1 MTKTISK
8 TKRTLALV
16 AIFFSTLAVMADLAI
31 TPVIGMIYGYYPDH
45 TSAVNYI
52 VSGPML
58 VLVAASLITPLLTRR
73 FNKKTV
79 FIAAAVIF
87 SIGAIFGAAADD
99 PLYIC
104 FTRTLVG
111 IGEGVIN
118 AVGIAYIADLYE
130 NPQDRNKITGFYNAA
145 QSLMGM
151 ILSYA
156 AGMLAANGIWMEV
169 YKLYWLSIP
178 MLILVILFLP
188 SVKPNTQVAAAKEE
202 KKAKE
207 AIGWRYWYMS
217 AIFFIANILLG
228 ATILY
233 YLSSYIFE
241 NNLGDSSF
249 AGLSTAVKSVV
260 GILIGIVYGVIAKKL
275 GRWTSTVSYAIAGIT
290 LLLLIWFPGQATA
303 LVIGTICGL
312 TYKVLMSYNYGH
324 GFSIVPASR
333 ADDVSS
339 ITTAV
344 YGLGCYEEGM
354 LLRPSDLIFA
364 NEVIGYLETLVKG
377 FPVDQDT
384 LAEDLI
390 DEVGPGG
397 TYLMEEH
404 TMEHLY
410 SFWTPDKLAPRKL
423 GEGVSLEQD
432 LAEAALAIIEKGPR
446 HPLSPGKQQA
456 IDALMEK
463 VRAR

>member
-8 TKRTLALV
+8 TKRTLALI

-31 TPVIGMIYGYYPDH
+31 TPVIGLIYGYYPDNM
-45 TSAVNYI
+45 SAVNYI

-58 VLVAASLITPLLTRR
+58 VLVVASLITPLLTKR
-73 FNKKTV
+73 FNKKAV
-79 FIAAAVIF
+79 FIVATVIF
-87 SIGAIFGAAADD
+87 SIGAIFGVAVDD
-99 PLYIC
+99 PMYIC
-104 FTRTLVG
+104 FSRTLVG

-130 NPQDRNKITGFYNAA
+130 DPQDRNKITGFYNAA

-178 MLILVILFLP
+178 MLIFVILFLP
-188 SVKPNTQVAAAKEE
+188 SVKPDKQAAAVKKE
-202 KKAKE
+202 KKSKE

-260 GILIGIVYGVIAKKL
+260 GILIGIAYGFIVKKTGPL
-275 GRWTSTVSYAIAGIT
+275 DQHRQLCRRRSHASAADLVPRPGYGAGDRHRLRT
-290 LLLLIWFPGQATA
+290 HLQ
-303 LVIGTICGL
+303 GTD
-312 TYKVLMSYNYGH
+312 VL
-324 GFSIVPASR
+324 
-333 ADDVSS
+333 
-339 ITTAV
+339 
-344 YGLGCYEEGM
+344 
-354 LLRPSDLIFA
+354 
-364 NEVIGYLETLVKG
+364 
-377 FPVDQDT
+377 
-384 LAEDLI
+384 
-390 DEVGPGG
+390 
-397 TYLMEEH
+397 
-404 TMEHLY
+404 
-410 SFWTPDKLAPRKL
+410 
-423 GEGVSLEQD
+423 
-432 LAEAALAIIEKGPR
+432 
-446 HPLSPGKQQA
+446 
-456 IDALMEK
+456 
-463 VRAR
+463 